1 MTQNDWQGRF
11 TGRVADAVRRYRKE
25 RGLSAQGLT
34 DACAAL
40 GYEIP
45 RTAIA
50 NLENGRR
57 SGVEIAE
64 LLVFAKALDVPPIA
78 LLLPVGV
85 VGSVEVLPGQSM
97 PIWDAVSWI
106 TAETPIGDEPSPGT
120 VNEVLYELRA
130 HAQGISALQ
139 RAIAFTDEM
148 RRGISLIRD
157 PEQRARSEEMLSK
170 MDDYASESARDV
182 RDFRAKLRGRGIEP
196 PSLPED
202 LDYLDNTDADDRPDA
217 S

>member
-25 RGLSAQGLT
+25 RGMSAQGLA

-64 LLVFAKALDVPPIA
+64 LLVFAQALDVPPIA

-85 VGSVEVLPGQSM
+85 AGEVEVLPGRSV

-106 TAETPIGDEPSPGT
+106 TAETLVGDEPSPGT
-120 VNEVLYELRA
+120 VEEVLYELRA
-130 HAQGISALQ
+130 HAQAINSLQ
-139 RAIAFTDEM
+139 KAVAFADET
-148 RRGISLIRD
+148 RRGTSLIRD
-157 PEQRARSEEMLSK
+157 PDQRSRSAEMLSK
-170 MDDYASESARDV
+170 MDSYASEYARDL

-196 PSLPED
+196 PSLPDD
-202 LDYLDNTDADDRPDA
+202 LDHLDNIDGDDRPDV

>member
-85 VGSVEVLPGQSM
+85 SGSVEVLPGQSM

-106 TAETPIGDEPSPGT
+106 TAETLLGDEPPPGT
-120 VNEVLYELRA
+120 VNEILYDLRA

-139 RAIAFTDEM
+139 RAITFADET
-148 RRGISLIRD
+148 RRGTSLIRD
-157 PEQRARSEEMLSK
+157 PEQRARSEDLLSNL
-170 MDDYASESARDV
+170 DRYASESARDV
-182 RDFRAKLRGRGIEP
+182 RDYRAKLRGRGIEP

-202 LDYLDNTDADDRPDA
+202 LDYLDTEVDDRPDDA